1 MVLRERNAAKTTL
14 DHAASPRFTL
24 IALRALQ
31 TLAIHSQRDP
41 PTN

>member
-1 MVLRERNAAKTTL
+1 MNAAKTTL
-14 DHAASPRFTL
+14 HRAASPRFHP

-41 PTN
+41 STN